1 MAKEILH
8 SEDARKKLKDG
19 VDKLANTVKV
29 TLGPKGRN
37 VVLEKKYGG
46 PMVTNDG
53 VTIAKEI
60 ELEDAFENMGAQVV
74 REVASKTN
82 DMAGDGT
89 TTATVLAQAVMEEG
103 VKNVAAG
110 ANPMALRRGIEKAAH
125 HVVAE
130 LGGMAKSVKSKE
142 EIANVAA
149 ISADDPEVGKLIA
162 EVMETIGEDGIV
174 TVEESQT
181 MGLEK
186 EVVEGMQ
193 FDKGYVSPYMVTDT
207 TRLEAVFENA
217 PILLTDKKISSIQE
231 ILPLLEQL
239 AQEGKKDLVII
250 AEDVEGEALTTL
262 ILNKLRGTFNA
273 LAIKAPAFGDRRKAM
288 LEDIAV
294 LTGGQVITDD
304 LGLKLEEATVEMLG
318 EARKVIANK
327 DNTTIVEGKGNEQA
341 LKDRVAQIKA
351 QAQETTS
358 EYELEKLQER
368 IAKLESG
375 VAVIKVGAA
384 TEVELKEKKLRI
396 EDAINSTKAAIAEG
410 VVPGGGAALVRI
422 AHTLME
428 KVETKKLGD
437 LGIDKETDPEEVIGA
452 LILIRALTAPFE
464 QIARNAGIKES
475 SSLIEKVI
483 RSKNINAGLDFSQTA
498 LEMTR
503 NEPID
508 MLERGIIDP
517 VKVTK
522 SALVNATS
530 AVAMLLTTEAAVV
543 EIPEKDAAGG
553 MPAGG
558 GMPDMGGM
566 M

>member
-130 LGGMAKSVKSKE
+130 LDKMAKPVKAKE

-217 PILLTDKKISSIQE
+217 PILITDKKISSIQE

-239 AQEGKKDLVII
+239 AQEGKKELVII
-250 AEDVEGEALTTL
+250 AEEVEGEALTTL
-262 ILNKLRGTFNA
+262 ILNKLRGTFSA

-288 LEDIAV
+288 LEDIAI

-341 LKDRVAQIKA
+341 LRDRVTQIKA

-396 EDAINSTKAAIAEG
+396 EDAINSTKAAVAEG
-410 VVPGGGAALVRI
+410 IVPGGGAALAKI
-422 AHTLME
+422 ARSLDSM
-428 KVETKKLGD
+428 KLDGD
-437 LGIDKETDPEEVIGA
+437 
-452 LILIRALTAPFE
+452 E
-464 QIARNAGIKES
+464 QIGVRLVAKALEAPVRQIAANAGIS
-475 SSLIEKVI
+475 DVAVI
-483 RSKNINAGLDFSQTA
+483 LEAISKQDNTGWDFA
-498 LEMTR
+498 K
-503 NEPID
+503 NEQAD

-522 SALVNATS
+522 SALINATS
-530 AVAMLLTTEAAVV
+530 AVAMLLTTEAAIV

-553 MPAGG
+553 MPGGG